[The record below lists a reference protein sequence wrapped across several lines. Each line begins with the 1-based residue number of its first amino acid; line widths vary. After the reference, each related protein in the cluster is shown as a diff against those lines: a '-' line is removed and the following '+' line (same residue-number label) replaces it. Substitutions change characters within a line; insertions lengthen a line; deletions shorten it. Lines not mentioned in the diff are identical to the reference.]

1 MRNVNVQLSF
11 LIRGNWSTPKIMYF
25 ISSLILLRFIPSD
38 LPVVFLILREKQSQR
53 VSLKGPER
61 KVNKYGKLGL
71 TAWGDFKEIFCDIY
85 FELPLFNT
93 TKLYE
98 RYESSINVK
107 IIELK

>member
-1 MRNVNVQLSF
+1 M
-11 LIRGNWSTPKIMYF
+11 
-25 ISSLILLRFIPSD
+25 LRFIPSD

-53 VSLKGPER
+53 ISLKGPER
-61 KVNKYGKLGL
+61 VVNNYGKLGL

-85 FELPLFNT
+85 LELPLLNT

-98 RYESSINVK
+98 RYELSINVK